1 MAVLEFKGVHKAIL
15 EDDTSE
21 LSVEGGRSTGKS
33 TVLIWKE
40 LDALKKYPGM
50 WSFAFRYSDTDN
62 KTKLRP
68 EIERICALRGEFPA
82 WNNTEMCYEFDNG
95 SKLFSYGLKSSDTLS
110 RYAKLRG
117 LAVSRVYCD
126 QAEELP
132 EDVATEIRF
141 GLRPDVT
148 AVSKGKD
155 FPRQLV
161 FGANPLST
169 RHWLAEQFP
178 EDQRFPHRRYY
189 SLSLYDNKHN
199 LPEDQILRAESAYTI
214 DHPRY
219 RMMIMGKRGPNV
231 VGTPIYQRVYNRD
244 AHERPVQVHSGQLIE
259 AFFTGKSHPT
269 WVIAQRTRGGSLQ
282 FIGGMIGVDLFLADF
297 LPIVKETCVDWF
309 GKDRIDRLGSTPH
322 IKTCSALGGVEEDAT
337 RFTDLD
343 ILRAHD
349 FKPIWRDNSNSPEVR
364 VSMMEYLADAMRR
377 RTFTGEEGI
386 AVNSAQ
392 DRWLEASREGI
403 KPCPFLAEG
412 FHVGYVR
419 EQNQASEPAFAS
431 VGHKQVRQ
439 AKADNWFELG
449 MHCVEYLVLNFCA
462 GRKSEAEKETA
473 VAQARQ
479 AGHHLGGKL
488 LTGADSWMQ

>member
-1 MAVLEFKGVHKAIL
+1 MLTFQGIHAKIL
-15 EDDTSE
+15 EDQTSE
-21 LSVEGGRSTGKS
+21 LSIEGGRSTGKS

-40 LDALKKYPGM
+40 LEALKKYPGM

-68 EIERICALRGEFPA
+68 EIERICALRNEFPA
-82 WNNTEMCYEFDNG
+82 WNSTEMCYEFENK
-95 SKLFSYGLKSSDTLS
+95 SKLFSYGLKSADMLS

-141 GLRPDVT
+141 GLRPDAT
-148 AVSKGKD
+148 ARSKGQD

-178 EDQRFPHRRYY
+178 EDQRYKHRRYY
-189 SLSLYDNKHN
+189 SLTLYDNKHN
-199 LPEDQILRAESAYTI
+199 LPDDQIQRAEAAYPP
-214 DHPRY
+214 DHPRH

-231 VGTPIYQRVYNRD
+231 VGTPIYQRVYSRET
-244 AHERPVQVHSGQLIE
+244 HERPVSPHSGQLIE

-282 FIGGMIGVDLFLADF
+282 FIGGIIGIDLFLTDF
-297 LPIVKETCVDWF
+297 LPIVKEISVDWF
-309 GKDRIDRLGSTPH
+309 GANRCDRLAADAS
-322 IKTCSALGGVEEDAT
+322 IKTASAPSGNDDESIK
-337 RFTDLD
+337 FTDMD
-343 ILRAHD
+343 IMRSHG
-349 FKPIWRDNSNSPEVR
+349 FKPIWRENSNSPETR

-386 AVNSAQ
+386 AVNDAQ

-403 KPCPFLAEG
+403 KPCPFLAEA

-419 EQNQASEPAFAS
+419 EQNQASEPAFVS

-449 MHCVEYLVLNFCA
+449 MHCAEYLVLNFCA
-462 GRKSEAEKETA
+462 GRKSEAEKDRDIAKAHATA
-473 VAQARQ
+473 RTMGLRV
-479 AGHHLGGKL
+479 
-488 LTGADSWMQ
+488 LTGPDSWLQ

>member
-1 MAVLEFKGVHKAIL
+1 MLKFQGIHQQIL
-15 EDDTSE
+15 EDQTSE

-68 EIERICALRGEFPA
+68 EIERICALRGESPA
-82 WNNTEMCYEFDNG
+82 WNNTEMCYEFENG
-95 SKLFSYGLKSSDTLS
+95 SKLFSYGLKSSDMLS

-141 GLRPDVT
+141 GLRPDAT
-148 AVSKGKD
+148 ARSKGHD

-178 EDQRFPHRRYY
+178 EDGRYKFRKY
-189 SLSLYDNKHN
+189 YALSLYDNKHN
-199 LPEDQILRAESAYTI
+199 LPEDQIQRAEAAYPP

-219 RMMIMGKRGPNV
+219 RMMILGKRGPNV
-231 VGTPIYQRVYNRD
+231 VGTPIYQRVYNREV
-244 AHERPVQVHSGQLIE
+244 HEKPVLTLGGPYLEGI
-259 AFFTGKSHPT
+259 FTGKSHPT
-269 WVIAQRTRGGSLQ
+269 WVVSQRSRGGSLQ
-282 FIGGMIGVDLFLADF
+282 FIGGVIGVDLFLADF
-297 LPIVKETCVDWF
+297 LPIVKDMRMEWF
-309 GKDRIDRLGSTPH
+309 GNAAEF
-322 IKTCSALGGVEEDAT
+322 KTAAAPPNGDEDKSAFDN
-337 RFTDLD
+337 LD
-343 ILRAHD
+343 IIRSHGFMPVSRENAD
-349 FKPIWRDNSNSPEVR
+349 SPKVR
-364 VSMMEYLADAMRR
+364 NDMMEYLANAMRM

-386 AVNSAQ
+386 VINDAQ

-403 KPCPFLAEG
+403 KPCPFLAEA
-412 FHVGYVR
+412 FHVGYVK
-419 EQNQASEPAFAS
+419 EQKQDGEPSFVS
-431 VGHKQVRQ
+431 VGHAPVRQ
-439 AKADNWFELG
+439 AKSDNWFELG
-449 MHCVEYLVLNFCA
+449 MRAAEYIVLNFCA
-462 GRKSEAEKETA
+462 GRLSEAEKAERKRVQKAAMHRGTA
-473 VAQARQ
+473 NVS
-479 AGHHLGGKL
+479 GN
-488 LTGADSWMQ
+488 SWMM